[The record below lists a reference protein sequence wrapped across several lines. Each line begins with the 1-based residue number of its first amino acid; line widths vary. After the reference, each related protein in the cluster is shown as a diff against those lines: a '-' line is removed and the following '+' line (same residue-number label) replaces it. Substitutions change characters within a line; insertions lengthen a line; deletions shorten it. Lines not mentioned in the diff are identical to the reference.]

1 LPLYLKYIKKIVKYI
16 NIIMKT
22 PVKSLDFLDNK
33 LKIPEPLTETK
44 EKTDVVETVLG
55 FMDELFTTIFMK
67 DYYENIKNK

>member
-1 LPLYLKYIKKIVKYI
+1 
-16 NIIMKT
+16 MKT